1 MVELAGVATDRQPM
15 PWWLQA
21 LYAVLLSSALALVT
35 LIVGEVYYAFEG
47 AEATFA
53 HDHGLFGPLFDL
65 AWIVFLPTTFA
76 TLVGALVALPL
87 GPITH
92 SAALTRYA
100 SRATTYLA
108 LAIGILAV
116 VAVLQS

>member
-1 MVELAGVATDRQPM
+1 MVGLAEVAPDRRPL

-21 LYAVLLSSALALVT
+21 LYAVLLASALALVT
-35 LIVGEVYYAFEG
+35 LIAGEVYYAFEG
-47 AEATFA
+47 ADAHLA
-53 HDHGLFGPLFDL
+53 HDHGVFGPLFDL

-76 TLVGALVALPL
+76 TLLGALVALAL
-87 GPITH
+87 GRIKH
-92 SAALTRYA
+92 SASLTRYA

-108 LAIGILAV
+108 LAIGVLAV

>member
-1 MVELAGVATDRQPM
+1 MVGLQESQRTAGRCHGGCRRSTP
-15 PWWLQA
+15 
-21 LYAVLLSSALALVT
+21 SSLVRAGART

-53 HDHGLFGPLFDL
+53 HDHGVFGPLFDL

-92 SAALTRYA
+92 STALRRYA

-108 LAIGILAV
+108 LAIGVLAV